1 MGTPGNNDNHHR
13 RNNLWKIKF
22 LNIKISG
29 NSAARIKI
37 KIQNLDKLA
46 LIDTGAGRSCL
57 SEGQYNQLGMPP
69 MRPYPTRGSVMK
81 CIGEVI
87 ERSHKDT
94 VLGRYSTVP
103 VGS

>member
-1 MGTPGNNDNHHR
+1 MEQ
-13 RNNLWKIKF
+13 I

-57 SEGQYNQLGMPP
+57 SEGQYDQLGKPP
-69 MRPYPTRGSVMK
+69 LRPYPPRGSVRNASGETMPVLGFVTYSVK
-81 CIGEVI
+81 IGERSQLHRLIRRI
-87 ERSHKDT
+87 EESM
-94 VLGRYSTVP
+94 
-103 VGS
+103 